1 MSRGGASL
9 PGRGSRPRRVGEIVV
24 EPALPEDEPEIR
36 RLLRDNPMD
45 GEIRVSLER
54 EPDALLATRVEGE
67 PHHTIVARDLTSGAV
82 VGMGSR
88 SVWNAFV
95 NGEPRRLGYLS
106 QLRVDAAH
114 RGRKRLLAAGYDLLH
129 SLRSPGE
136 TPFDVTSIIADNA
149 VARRLLGAGLPGLP
163 TYREI
168 GPFSTLVLPAGRTRR
183 APDGVRIERGTRE
196 RMADVAACIERN
208 RRRYQL
214 APFFSLDDLLSPERS
229 RGLSP
234 EDFFV
239 AIADGR
245 VAGCLALWDQSAFK
259 QVVVRGYGPRL
270 ARWRPWINRLSPLL
284 GTPRLPDPGH
294 ILPHA
299 YLSHVAVEEDDPRLF
314 QALAEAAHSEA
325 RVRGYAYVVI
335 GLAGP
340 HPWVPWLRRRF
351 RPREYRSVLYA
362 VHWEDGREAAE
373 ALDGRLPH
381 VEAALL

>member
-1 MSRGGASL
+1 MTRGGTSF
-9 PGRGSRPRRVGEIVV
+9 PGRGPRPRRVGEIVV

-36 RLLRDNPMD
+36 RLLRDNPME

-54 EPDALLATRVEGE
+54 EPDAFLAARVEGE

-114 RGRKRLLAAGYDLLH
+114 RGKKRLLAAGYDLLR
-129 SLRSPGE
+129 SSRSPGE
-136 TPFDVTSIIADNA
+136 TPFDVTSIIADNT

-163 TYREI
+163 AYREI

-183 APDGVRIERGTRE
+183 APGGIRIERGTRE
-196 RMADVAACIERN
+196 RMPEIAACLERN

-214 APFFSLDDLLSPERS
+214 APFFSTNDLLSPERS
-229 RGLSP
+229 RGLAP
-234 EDFFV
+234 EDFFL
-239 AIADGR
+239 ALADGR
-245 VAGCLALWDQSAFK
+245 VAGCLALWDQSGFK

-284 GTPRLPDPGH
+284 GTPRLPDPGQ

-299 YLSHVAVEEDDPRLF
+299 WLSHLAVDGDDSRLF
-314 QALAEAAHSEA
+314 EALAQAAHAEA
-325 RVRGYAYVVI
+325 RLRGYAYVVI
-335 GLAGP
+335 GLAAA
-340 HPWVPWLRRRF
+340 HPWIPWLRRRF
-351 RPREYRSVLYA
+351 HPREYRSVLYA
-362 VHWEDGREAAE
+362 VCFEDGRGAVE